1 MATWC
6 CCDAA
11 AAPLVGGVVVEV
23 ALHSYDYFWKKVDE
37 KKDKSRFNRV
47 YSVKNFLS
55 LSSIFGGLFFLVKP
69 F

>member
-1 MATWC
+1 VA
-6 CCDAA
+6 
-11 AAPLVGGVVVEV
+11 LLLIEV